1 MSKDGILRTVRK
13 TTKPSVAAFD
23 NAKRDPFD
31 GLPIGLYRTSPDG
44 GLLYANQALV
54 EMMKYPDL
62 ETMKQHSVT
71 SQYTN
76 PDDRERWRGILERD
90 GVVTNFENLNRRYD
104 GSAIW
109 VRDNARAVRGPDGK
123 TLYYEGAIED
133 VTARRETEERLARE
147 RTYFNQLFEL
157 APEAIAM
164 VDPQDCVLMINSEFT
179 RMFGYSSHEAVG
191 KRLNDLVVPP
201 DLQEEGTRAH
211 HSLQTGSRIGFESYR
226 KSKDGRRIPV
236 SVLARPFSLPGEETG
251 IYVIYRD
258 ITDRE
263 QALDALRKSEDR
275 FRSLIED
282 ASEMVSIFDTSGRRT
297 YASPATERT
306 LGFTAQ
312 ELLEQDT
319 FGRVHPDD
327 LAACRQLFGELARD
341 VGGTRSLD
349 FRFRRKDGEWRMLST
364 VGKNLSADPA
374 VGGIVIN
381 SRDVT
386 EQQNLAD
393 QLRRAQ
399 KMEAVGR
406 LAGGVAHDFN
416 NLLTVIS
423 TYTDFILGD
432 ADLPS
437 SHREDL
443 HEIKKASDRAAG
455 LTRQLL
461 AFGRSQVLQ
470 PRILN
475 LNREVEDIRHML
487 ERVLPANIDVR
498 IKAQQ
503 DLWMVKAD
511 HGQMEQV
518 VLNLALNARDA
529 MPEGGSLTFTTSN
542 DSVDVARSLY
552 DREFVIRPGDYV
564 ALTVTDSGSGMDQTT
579 ERKIFEPFFTTKG
592 LGKGTGLGL
601 ATVYGIVRQTGGYIS
616 VETELGQGTSFR
628 ILLPRAHG
636 TIEPEMEKAGDIV
649 LPKFSATVLIAEDE
663 KPVRDAVERMLRE
676 DGYTVLSAV
685 NGSEAIE
692 IWESNNHEI
701 DLLITD
707 LMMPE
712 VGGLKLAEVCR
723 RIRPDLPIIFMSGF
737 TEAASANAEL
747 FSEAEAFLEKPFH
760 RELFL
765 EKVRQVLTAKAFR
778 AK

>member
-1 MSKDGILRTVRK
+1 MPK
-13 TTKPSVAAFD
+13 TPKSSAPFLDDV
-23 NAKRDPFD
+23 NRDPFD

-44 GLLYANQALV
+44 RLLYANQALV

-62 ETMKQHSVT
+62 ETMKKDSVT
-71 SQYTN
+71 SQYTHES
-76 PDDRERWRGILERD
+76 DRERWREILERD
-90 GVVTNFENLNRRYD
+90 GVVTNFENLNRCYD
-104 GSAIW
+104 GTPIW

-123 TLYYEGAIED
+123 TLYYEGALEN

-147 RTYFNQLFEL
+147 RTYFTQLFEL

-164 VDPQDCVLMINSEFT
+164 VDQQDRVLMINSEFT
-179 RMFGYSSHEAVG
+179 RMFGYTSAEAVG
-191 KRLNDLVVPP
+191 HSLNNLVVPA
-201 DLQEEGTRAH
+201 DLKDEGTKADH
-211 HSLQTGSRIGFESYR
+211 TLQSGSRIGFESYR
-226 KSKDGRRIPV
+226 KAKDGRRIPV
-236 SVLARPFSLPGEETG
+236 SVLARPFNLPGETDETG

-282 ASEMVSIFDTSGRRT
+282 ASEMISIFDPSGRRT
-297 YASPATERT
+297 YASPATIRT
-306 LGFTAQ
+306 LGFSAQ
-312 ELLEQDT
+312 ELYEQDP
-319 FGRVHPDD
+319 FQQVHPDD
-327 LAACRQLFGELARD
+327 VAKCREMFSELARD

-349 FRFRRKDGEWRMLST
+349 FRFRRKDGDWRLLST
-364 VGKNLSADPA
+364 VGKNLTNDPG

-386 EQQNLAD
+386 EQENLAE

-432 ADLPS
+432 DSLPAPHRDDLQ
-437 SHREDL
+437 
-443 HEIKKASDRAAG
+443 EIKKASDRAAG

-461 AFGRSQVLQ
+461 AFSRSQVLQ

-487 ERVLPANIDVR
+487 ERVMPANIDVR
-498 IKAQQ
+498 IRAQH
-503 DLWMVKAD
+503 DLWMVRAD

-529 MPEGGSLTFTTSN
+529 MPEGGTLTFTTANESIGL
-542 DSVDVARSLY
+542 ARNVH
-552 DREFVIRPGDYV
+552 DQEFLIRPGEYV
-564 ALTVTDSGSGMDQTT
+564 ALTVADSGTGMDSTT

-601 ATVYGIVRQTGGYIS
+601 ATVYGIVKQTGGYIN
-616 VETELGQGTSFR
+616 VETELGKGTSFR

-636 TIEPEMEKAGDIV
+636 TLDPEPDTACEHD
-649 LPKFSATVLIAEDE
+649 SATVSATILIAEDE
-663 KPVRDAVERMLRE
+663 RPVRDAVERMLRE
-676 DGYTVLSAV
+676 SGYTVLSAV
-685 NGSEAIE
+685 NGSEAGE
-692 IWESNNHEI
+692 IWDSNADRI

-707 LMMPE
+707 LVMPE
-712 VGGLKLAEVCR
+712 VGGLDLAAYCKR
-723 RIRPDLPIIFMSGF
+723 RRPDLPVIFMSGF
-737 TEAASANAEL
+737 TEAASAKAEM
-747 FSEAEAFLEKPFH
+747 FSKAEAFLEKPFH
-760 RELFL
+760 RETFL
-765 EKVRQVLTAKAFR
+765 EKVRQVLLATVKGSLTTG
-778 AK
+778 